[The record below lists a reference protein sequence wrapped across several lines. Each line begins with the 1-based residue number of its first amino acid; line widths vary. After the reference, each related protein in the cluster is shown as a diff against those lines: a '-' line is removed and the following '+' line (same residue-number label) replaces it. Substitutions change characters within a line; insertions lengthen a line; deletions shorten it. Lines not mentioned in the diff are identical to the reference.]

1 MPPRSPLDFDIS
13 VSADKRRRA
22 KQRGYVGETA
32 SSARKCEWQGCT
44 NKGEY
49 RAPKS
54 RHELDE
60 FRWYCI
66 DHIREF
72 NKSWNFY
79 ANHSEEELEAQRKAD
94 LAWDRPTWKMGEK
107 QGASKGPE
115 GHADGQAWRRFGF
128 DDPMDVLGDNAT
140 INPGGA
146 AEAKRARRRMLPK
159 NEQSALEILG
169 LPDDVKRPDIRAQ
182 YRALVKDLHP
192 DMNGGERKDEDRL
205 RDVLWAWDQ
214 LKNSASFKTK

>member
-1 MPPRSPLDFDIS
+1 MKARSPLDYDIS

-22 KQRGYVGETA
+22 KQRGFVGETGTD
-32 SSARKCEWQGCT
+32 ARKCEWRGCAKPGT
-44 NKGEY
+44 Y
-49 RAPKS
+49 RAPRS
-54 RHELDE
+54 RDDLNN

-79 ANHSEEELEAQRKAD
+79 ADFSEEELEAQRRAE
-94 LAWDRPTWKMGEK
+94 LAWERPTWKLGQK
-107 QGASKGPE
+107 PLKPE
-115 GHADGQAWRRFGF
+115 GPAGHSDGNAWARFGF
-128 DDPMDVLGDNAT
+128 DDPMEVLGENGT

-146 AEAKRARRRMLPK
+146 QETRRARARMLPK

-169 LPDDVKRPDIRAQ
+169 LDPDVTRAQIRAQ

-192 DMNGGERKDEDRL
+192 DMNGGQRRDEDRL

-214 LKNSASFKTK
+214 LKKSRSFKD